1 MKYSYEFKLKCADMY
16 NQGLY
21 MEPPDGV
28 KATTFHRLI
37 RVWARTIEACGSDA
51 LKHNNFNKD
60 WSAEKRYE
68 LVECVRVFLT
78 VSIKF
83 NTAIKNALACCFTAH
98 RSVIYFHF
106 KISFTILFE
115 KILP

>member
-1 MKYSYEFKLKCADMY
+1 MKYSYEFKLKCVDMY

-37 RVWARTIEACGSDA
+37 RVWARTIEACGTDA

-68 LVECVRVFLT
+68 LVECVRGV
-78 VSIKF
+78 
-83 NTAIKNALACCFTAH
+83 CE
-98 RSVIYFHF
+98 
-106 KISFTILFE
+106 SFSHSLI
-115 KILP
+115 

>member
-1 MKYSYEFKLKCADMY
+1 MKYSYEFKLKSVDMY

-37 RVWARTIEACGSDA
+37 RVWARTIEACGTDA

-68 LVECVRVFLT
+68 Y
-78 VSIKF
+78 IKF